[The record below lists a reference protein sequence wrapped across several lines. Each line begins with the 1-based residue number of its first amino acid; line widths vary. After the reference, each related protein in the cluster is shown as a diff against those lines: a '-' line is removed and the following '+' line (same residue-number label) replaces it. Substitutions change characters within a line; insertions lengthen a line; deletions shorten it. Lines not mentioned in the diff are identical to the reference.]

1 MKGAL
6 IGCGYFGQIHLEAWR
21 RMPEL
26 EIVAACDLNPER
38 ARDAAPRTYSSP
50 EKMLERER
58 LDFVD
63 IATRPESHLE
73 LLRLTAAR
81 QLPTICQKPMAP
93 NWADAVSMVE
103 VAEAAATP
111 LMIHENWRWQPW
123 YRAVKRLIDRGDIGQ
138 PIGYSFR
145 TRRRDGAGHDPYPQ
159 QPYFRQI
166 RRFLIDEMLVHLID
180 TARFLFGDVTAV
192 YAQARRINP
201 AIAGEDQALL
211 LLTHAGELPGTIDGH
226 RFLDAD
232 PVGPVLG
239 DACFEGD
246 SGSLIVAPSGSVYRA
261 KQPVWENDVTQG
273 YRGDSVRATQQHFI
287 NCLRTGEPFETN
299 GREYLKTYAVVDAA
313 YCSNAERRAVSLC
326 NP

>member
-1 MKGAL
+1 MRGAL
-6 IGCGYFGQIHLEAWR
+6 IGCGFFGQIHLEAWR
-21 RMPEL
+21 RMPEV
-26 EIVAACDLNPER
+26 EIVAACDLNPGR
-38 ARDAAPRTYSSP
+38 ARDAAPRAYTSP

-81 QLPTICQKPMAP
+81 KLATICQKPMAP
-93 NWADAVSMVE
+93 NWADAVAMVE
-103 VAEAAATP
+103 AAEAADIP
-111 LMIHENWRWQPW
+111 FMIHENWRWQPW
-123 YRAVKRLIDRGDIGQ
+123 YRAAKRMIERGDIGQ
-138 PIGYSFR
+138 PIGYWFR
-145 TRRRDGAGHDPYPQ
+145 TRRRDGVGHDPYPHQ
-159 QPYFRQI
+159 RYFRQI

-226 RFLDAD
+226 RFLDPEPD
-232 PVGPVLG
+232 GPVLG
-239 DACFEGD
+239 EACFEGD
-246 SGSLIVAPSGSVYRA
+246 SGSLAVAPTGTVYRA
-261 KQPVWENDVTQG
+261 ARPVWENDVTQG

-287 NCLRTGEPFETN
+287 TCLRTGEPFETN
-299 GREYLKTYAVVDAA
+299 GREYLKTFAVVDAA
-313 YCSNAERRAVSLC
+313 YCSNTERRAVSLC
-326 NP
+326 HP